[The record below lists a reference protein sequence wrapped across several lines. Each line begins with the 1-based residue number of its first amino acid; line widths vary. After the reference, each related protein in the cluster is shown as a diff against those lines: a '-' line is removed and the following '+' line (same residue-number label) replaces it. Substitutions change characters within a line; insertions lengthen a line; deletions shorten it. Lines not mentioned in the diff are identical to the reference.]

1 MAVVLC
7 AAGVR
12 RESAFRLP
20 FFAFS
25 RRRVRLFLSVFSD
38 FFCLTIMRMTSYK
51 DRRLRIL

>member
-7 AAGVR
+7 VAGAR
-12 RESAFRLP
+12 RESAFTLP

-25 RRRVRLFLSVFSD
+25 RRRVGLFLSVFSD

-51 DRRLRIL
+51 GRRFRIL